1 MRVPRASRRR
11 GPEGGGQL
19 GGGEPVCE
27 PEPPRLSPAMRRR
40 APRKV
45 SQTTRGLAPGTRCP
59 RLGTA
64 SHTWIPMVCCRRGCA
79 SVSAS
84 HSHVWLRSRSHGW
97 LRVWPLEGIVNRDKR
112 RLVFLCRSLLVWQA
126 AWAASACTCLIVH
139 LHLRVHLHLQVS
151 YVSTRPATQACRKA
165 CPMSA
170 LQVHRTQR
178 PQPTRGQNTL
188 LLASHDRY

>member
-1 MRVPRASRRR
+1 
-11 GPEGGGQL
+11 
-19 GGGEPVCE
+19 
-27 PEPPRLSPAMRRR
+27 MRRR

-126 AWAASACTCLIVH
+126 AWAASACNCLIVH
-139 LHLRVHLHLQVS
+139 LHLRVHLHLHHLGFHPPCHSGFQKDLRHFS
-151 YVSTRPATQACRKA
+151 PAGPLHAAAAADAWTENSPAQACIARHKSESED
-165 CPMSA
+165 PA
-170 LQVHRTQR
+170 LR
-178 PQPTRGQNTL
+178 PGLQT
-188 LLASHDRY
+188 